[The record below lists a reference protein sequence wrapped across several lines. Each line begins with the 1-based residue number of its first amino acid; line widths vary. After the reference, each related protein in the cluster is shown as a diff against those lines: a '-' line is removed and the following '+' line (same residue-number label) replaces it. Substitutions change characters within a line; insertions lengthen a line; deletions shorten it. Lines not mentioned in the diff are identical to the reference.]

1 MVLTKR
7 GTNDTMLTWGLRTF
21 NVTN

>member
-7 GTNDTMLTWGLRTF
+7 GTNDTMLTWDLRTF